1 MDIRSLIETRE
12 AATLVDRACASARSR
27 GRQRPE
33 PPCPVRSCFQV
44 DRDRILHSKAFRR
57 LKHKTQVF
65 LSPEGD
71 HYRTRLTHTLEV
83 AQIARTVARA
93 LQLNEDL
100 TEAVALGHD
109 LGHTPFG
116 HAGERVLDELL
127 SDGFHHVR
135 QSLRVVEVLENDGA
149 GLNLTWE
156 VRDGIL
162 RHSKGRGALL
172 GCGGADL
179 AATLEGQA
187 VRLADVVAYVS
198 HDLDDAI
205 RAGLVAAAAVPEELQ
220 QLLGRRHSAR
230 INTMVVDMITAS
242 RERQLEGIEL
252 SRPIGQAITALRD
265 WLFQHVYQAPSVA
278 EDFHKASHVLRELF
292 NYFMAHPAELNRYGG
307 RHRDED
313 PLEVAVADFL
323 AGMTDRYAL
332 NLYQTLFLPRPWQGY
347 DQG

>member
-1 MDIRSLIETRE
+1 MKIRE
-12 AATLVDRACASARSR
+12 AIEEREGLVLVSRASTSCSSR
-27 GRQRPE
+27 GRVRTEQ
-33 PPCPVRSCFQV
+33 PCPVRTCFQV
-44 DRDRILHSKAFRR
+44 DRDRILHSKSFRR

-100 TEAVALGHD
+100 TEAIALGHD

-127 SDGFHHVR
+127 GDGFHHVR
-135 QSLRVVEVLENDGA
+135 QSLRVVELLENDGA

-162 RHSKGRGALL
+162 HHSKGRGALL
-172 GCGGADL
+172 GNGMHDL
-179 AATLEGQA
+179 PATLEGQI

-205 RAGLVAAAAVPEELQ
+205 RAGLIAGEAVPDGLRRI
-220 QLLGRRHSAR
+220 LGNRHGER
-230 INTMVVDMITAS
+230 INTMVVDMIETSLATDIATI
-242 RERQLEGIEL
+242 RL
-252 SRPIGQAITALRD
+252 SAPVAQAVTELRD
-265 WLFQHVYQAPSVA
+265 WLFRYVYQAAPVVD
-278 EDFHKASHVLRELF
+278 DFRKASHVLRELF
-292 NYFMAHPAELNRYGG
+292 AFFVAHPAELVACGG
-307 RHRDED
+307 RWTEED
-313 PLEVAVADFL
+313 PVDVAVADFL
-323 AGMTDRYAL
+323 AGMTDRYAM
-332 NLYQTLFLPRPWQGY
+332 NLYQRLFLPQPWKVL
-347 DQG
+347 